1 MMITVV
7 ALVSRGKMDEFRA
20 KRGGVTF
27 EALDE
32 IMQLDWGGTW
42 EIAKYLPG
50 MSGHRPG
57 WEPVD
62 SDRRFAERGLRAL
75 ELAHSRACNNMSAPT
90 TMALSD
96 ALSVYKQ
103 VVPGH
108 CD

>member
-50 MSGHRPG
+50 ISGHRPG
-57 WEPVD
+57 GGPVD
-62 SDRRFAERGLRAL
+62 SDRRFVKRGQRAL
-75 ELAHSRACNNMSAPT
+75 ELAHSPGSNDTSAPT
-90 TMALSD
+90 GKGLREAL
-96 ALSVYKQ
+96 
-103 VVPGH
+103 P
-108 CD
+108 